1 MVEQGDKGLLMLGIK
16 RESTLLNLFNFLC
29 HHIQPFLIRI
39 KYSFKKVELGQFLR
53 GLREGGQ
60 GGDWEGVGL
69 EGDLCGFY
77 CMVAGL

>member
-16 RESTLLNLFNFLC
+16 RESILLYLLNFLC
-29 HHIQPFLIRI
+29 HHIQPFLIR
-39 KYSFKKVELGQFLR
+39 KEYSFEKVELGQFLG
-53 GLREGGQ
+53 GLGEGGQ
-60 GGDWEGVGL
+60 GGGWEGVGL